1 MKFIAAIGAMIMS
14 AYLAIHATH
23 KNNMRSS
30 EVAPKKNKTRM
41 GTEGKK
47 KTSKKAK
54 KSRSE
59 EESFGNKSRN
69 EMEGNKSRYSMEN

>member
-30 EVAPKKNKTRM
+30 EVAPKNKSRMSMEGKNKSRY
-41 GTEGKK
+41 GEEGKN
-47 KTSKKAK
+47 
-54 KSRSE
+54 KSRYGE
-59 EESFGNKSRN
+59 EGKNKSRN
-69 EMEGNKSRYSMEN
+69 GEESYANKTKN